1 MIWYASTY
9 DEVSYRN
16 IFPSNLLRLFDKN
29 KKFYEWMA
37 DLKSIDDKFN
47 MLVKDSGHFPNFYL
61 KKIEDQEV

>member
-1 MIWYASTY
+1 MIWYASTFNY
-9 DEVSYRN
+9 VSYRN

-37 DLKSIDDKFN
+37 DLKSFGDKFN
-47 MLVKDSGHFPNFYL
+47 MSVKDSGHFPNFYL